1 MRLTRFSD
9 IGLQV
14 LMYLC
19 RESREEMSVTVA
31 EIAFQ
36 FNVPH
41 NHVVKVVGRLAK
53 LGALQATRGRNGGI
67 RLAKPSSEIRIG
79 QILRELEGSAE
90 LADCEAQQCGLK
102 GGCILRGAL
111 AVGLNAFY
119 EAMDRY
125 TLEDITGGKT
135 GEQIVH
141 MHRNYLQ
148 MATAKTV

>member
-19 RESREEMSVTVA
+19 REPRDTAPVTVA

-53 LGALQATRGRNGGI
+53 LGLLTATRGRHGGI
-67 RLAKPSSEIRIG
+67 RLARPSSEIRVG
-79 QILRELEGSAE
+79 RVLREIEGVAE
-90 LADCEAQQCGLK
+90 LADCDGQECCLK
-102 GGCILRGAL
+102 GNCRLRGAL
-111 AVGLNAFY
+111 AVGLNSFY
-119 EAMDRY
+119 ETMDRY
-125 TLEDITGGKT
+125 TLADITGGAT
-135 GEQIVH
+135 GDQIVH
-141 MHRNYLQ
+141 MHRDYRKNP
-148 MATAKTV
+148 AAETV

>member
-31 EIAFQ
+31 EIAVQ

-53 LGALQATRGRNGGI
+53 LGMLKATRGRNGGI
-67 RLAKPSSEIRIG
+67 RLAKPGSEIRIG
-79 QILRELEGSAE
+79 QVLRELEGSAE
-90 LADCEAQQCGLK
+90 LADCESQQCGLK
-102 GGCILRGAL
+102 AGCILRGAL
-111 AVGLNAFY
+111 AAGLNSFY
-119 EAMDRY
+119 ETMDRY
-125 TLEDITGGKT
+125 SLADITGGRT
-135 GEQIVH
+135 GEQIVR
-141 MHRNYLQ
+141 MHRNFLQ
-148 MATAKTV
+148 TAAVKAA